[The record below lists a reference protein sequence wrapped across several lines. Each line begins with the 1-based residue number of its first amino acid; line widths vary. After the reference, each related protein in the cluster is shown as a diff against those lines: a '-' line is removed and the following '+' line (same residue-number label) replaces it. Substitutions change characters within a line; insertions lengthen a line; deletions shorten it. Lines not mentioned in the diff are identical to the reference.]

1 MVTAIDNLNRSSL
14 KLYLQQKT
22 VNDYTSEAVVNLIKY
37 INYMIQDYTRE
48 SKNNIWK
55 KYWENYS
62 NILKERENKQ
72 KFKIKWK

>member
-55 KYWENYS
+55 K
-62 NILKERENKQ
+62 ILRELQQYTKR
-72 KFKIKWK
+72 KRE